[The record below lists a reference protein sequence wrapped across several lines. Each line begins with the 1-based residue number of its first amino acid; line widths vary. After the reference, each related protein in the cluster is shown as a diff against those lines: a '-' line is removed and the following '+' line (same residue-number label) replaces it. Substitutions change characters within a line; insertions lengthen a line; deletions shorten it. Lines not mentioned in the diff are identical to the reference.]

1 MTQEKIRRLLD
12 EQLAIDYGCSVCDF
26 ERKDTIVTEQKNL
39 PLSRIKEEQGILS
52 MLSYKGKL
60 VISAAPELLEW
71 SENVLANRSTA
82 EWCFEAGSLISIDR
96 KLQEFGYEI
105 DKAHLFF
112 TPKFSAPAPSHE
124 VRLLSVDDI
133 SKLRADERI
142 DEAFL
147 FEDYIEDVLGA
158 AVYDES
164 GELLAVA
171 GATANSDRMWEIG
184 VNSFYEG
191 KGYAVSA
198 LSALTR
204 EILSRGIVP
213 FYGTAL
219 SHLASQ
225 NTALKAGFAPSFC
238 ELTTRRS

>member
-12 EQLAIDYGCSVCDF
+12 EQFAIDYGCSVRDF
-26 ERKDTIVTEQKNL
+26 ERKDIIVTEQKNS
-39 PLSRIKEEQGILS
+39 PLSRKKEEQGILS

-112 TPKFSAPAPSHE
+112 TPKFSVPAPSHK
-124 VRLLSVDDI
+124 VRLLSVDEI
-133 SKLRADERI
+133 SKLKADERI

-198 LSALTR
+198 LSALTS

>member
-1 MTQEKIRRLLD
+1 MTQGKIRRLLD
-12 EQLAIDYGCSVCDF
+12 EQFAIDYGCSVRDF
-26 ERKDTIVTEQKNL
+26 ERKDTIVTEQKNS
-39 PLSRIKEEQGILS
+39 PLSRKKEEQGILS

-71 SENVLANRSTA
+71 SENVLADRSTA

-112 TPKFSAPAPSHE
+112 TPKFSVPAPSHK

-133 SKLRADERI
+133 SKLKADERI

-198 LSALTR
+198 LSALTS

-225 NTALKAGFAPSFC
+225 NTALRAGFAPAFC